1 MVSDR
6 HVEGFRLGDWRV
18 RAAQRRLEGREST
31 RELSPEQLELLLAL
45 VERHGEAVWTG
56 AA

>member
-6 HVEGFRLGDWRV
+6 RVEGFRLGNWRV

-31 RELSPEQLELLLAL
+31 RELSPGQLELLLAL